1 VKSRGK
7 GRTGE
12 SLRCPHCR
20 LHTDLCACDVLVR
33 MPTATELLLVAHRFE
48 IRKTTNTGQ
57 IALLCLERARLCVR
71 GRAGEE
77 NDEVAW
83 APERTPLYLFPSSDA
98 VPLAAWKASRPA
110 SAGPV
115 TLIVPDG
122 TWRQAKRV
130 RRRVPGLAHVQAVT
144 LNGAVNEGLR
154 LRRTH
159 APSQLPTLEAIAR
172 AFGILEG
179 PGAEEHLLRA
189 FRTVV
194 ERALWSN
201 GRIRDDE
208 VTTGIPFGASQD
220 GPRPRSGSDHSVRP
234 HRG

>member
-1 VKSRGK
+1 
-7 GRTGE
+7 
-12 SLRCPHCR
+12 

-33 MPTATELLLVAHRFE
+33 LPTETELVLVAHRFE

-71 GRAGEE
+71 GRAGVE
-77 NDEVAW
+77 NDLVAW
-83 APERTPLYLFPSSDA
+83 APGRTPLYLFPTPDA

-130 RRRVPGLAHVQAVT
+130 RRRVAGLADVPAVT
-144 LNGAVNEGLR
+144 LDVSASEGLR
-154 LRRTH
+154 LRHAH
-159 APSQLPTLEAIAR
+159 APSQLATLEAIAR

-179 PGAEEHLLRA
+179 PAVEDHLLRA

-201 GRIRDDE
+201 GRLSHGE
-208 VTTGIPFGASQD
+208 VTTGIPAGASQD
-220 GPRPRSGSDHSVRP
+220 GPRLPGTTDRKARYMP
-234 HRG
+234 